1 MFMLWQSLTMF
12 HCYLGTLWTAIAH
25 AFTAVVGAGILALP
39 WSVAQLGWI
48 LGPFVVVVFAI
59 VTYYIA
65 SLLCDCYR
73 TPDPVIGKRNYT
85 YIHAVRELLGP
96 KSELICG
103 VLQYSIL
110 WGTMIGYTVTTAISI
125 ASVKRTT
132 CFHDKG
138 RNAKCGVSGNL
149 YMLIYGAIE
158 IFLSQCPNLEKVT
171 ILSVI
176 ASVTSFAYALIAL
189 CLTTAKLSSNHEF
202 KGSLMVAMVG
212 NTEATSERFW
222 QAFQALGNIAL
233 AYTYCMLLLEI
244 QDTLKSHPPENKV
257 MKRASLYVVAG
268 TALFYISLGC
278 VGYAAFGN
286 DVPGNV
292 LSGFYEPFWL
302 VDIANIAVIIH
313 LIGAYQVYAQ
323 PVYAINEKWVGSRW
337 PTSPFN
343 KIHTIRFPCSRKG
356 SLHLTINRLFLRTI
370 FVIFTTAVAMMFP
383 FFNAILGL
391 LGSISFW
398 PLTVYFPI
406 SMYIVQAKIQRGSY
420 RWFGLQA
427 LGFVCLIVTV
437 VSGIGSVAGMVEFLK
452 KARLFHIEI

>member
-1 MFMLWQSLTMF
+1 MEMTMDAGDDGRVRT
-12 HCYLGTLWTAIAH
+12 GTLWTATAH

-48 LGPFVVVVFAI
+48 LGPFVLVFFAI

-73 TPDPVIGKRNYT
+73 TPDPVTGKRNYT
-85 YIHAVRELLGP
+85 YIYAVRELLGP
-96 KSELICG
+96 RSELICG
-103 VLQYSIL
+103 ILQYSIL

-125 ASVKRTT
+125 AAVKRST

-138 RNAKCGVSGNL
+138 HNAKCGVSGNL

-158 IFLSQCPNLEKVT
+158 IFLSQCPNLEKVA

-176 ASVTSFAYALIAL
+176 AAVTSFAYALIAL
-189 CLTTAKLSSNHEF
+189 CLSTAKLSSNHEF

-244 QDTLKSHPPENKV
+244 QDTLKSVPAENKV
-257 MKRASLYVVAG
+257 MKRVSLYVVVG
-268 TALFYISLGC
+268 TAFFYISLGC
-278 VGYAAFGN
+278 IGYAAFGN
-286 DVPGNV
+286 DVPGNI

-302 VDIANIAVIIH
+302 VDMANIAVIIH

-323 PVYAINEKWVGSRW
+323 PVFAINEKWIGSRW
-337 PTSPFN
+337 PTSSFN
-343 KIHTIRFPCSRKG
+343 KIYTIRFPCSRKG
-356 SLHLTINRLFLRTI
+356 SLHLSMNRLFLRTI
-370 FVIFTTAVAMMFP
+370 FVVITTAVAMMFP

-391 LGSISFW
+391 LGSVSFW

-406 SMYIVQAKIQRGSY
+406 SMYIVQAKIKRGSY
-420 RWFGLQA
+420 HWFGLQA

-452 KARLFHIEI
+452 KARLFHIEM